1 MPRIRRHRTEPLDAR
16 SSSRRGR
23 GRRQSLE
30 LTPEQRQ
37 YLVRHGFGPDT
48 PGADFADPAVRARF
62 VAALQSSGVLRTG
75 APLPRAVPQPL
86 RRAG

>member
-1 MPRIRRHRTEPLDAR
+1 MRRHGTEPLDTGAG
-16 SSSRRGR
+16 SRRRR
-23 GRRQSLE
+23 GRRQALE

-37 YLVRHGFGPDT
+37 YLVQHGFGPDT
-48 PGADFADPAVRARF
+48 PGVDFADPAVRARF

-75 APLPRAVPQPL
+75 APLRRAAPQPL